1 MACLFDRHVRS
12 HLKAVGFLGTVHFIL
27 IAKER
32 IAMGL
37 LGPTRLGRGTV
48 SGWLAGAAAR
58 SLWALAAACLA
69 PQTANAA
76 SPSRGVVAP
85 RIPRGATILP
95 DGRYV
100 RPTGIQYNLGDF
112 SLGLAIAPNG
122 RCAASSDEGWGNGRP
137 VPAVPKGNRAGTQPD
152 EGGTAL
158 NLVTGA
164 TQFVTVNPQPAQNFM
179 GIGLPYSHDGTP
191 LYATRG
197 GTHAGDPFNV

>member
-32 IAMGL
+32 IAMAF
-37 LGPTRLGRGTV
+37 LGTTRLRRGTV
-48 SGWLAGAAAR
+48 SGWLAGATAL
-58 SLWALAAACLA
+58 SLCALAAACLA

-137 VPAVPKGNRAGTQPD
+137 VPAVPKVNPAGNEPD
-152 EGGTAL
+152 EGVA
-158 NLVTGA
+158 A
-164 TQFVTVNPQPAQNFM
+164 VNPPPRAAPFGNATSQPPPELM
-179 GIGLPYSHDGTP
+179 GHRP
-191 LYATRG
+191 
-197 GTHAGDPFNV
+197 